1 MRRLLM
7 LLAIAAIAGL
17 VAFIFITEPSTIREA
32 ALPSHAPSLANG
44 EQIFLAGGCASCHA
58 TPASDRCDDPQYKDK
73 HALGGGRC
81 LLTPFGT
88 FYAPNISSDKSTGIG
103 SWTTIQ
109 FVNAMKKGVSP
120 GGKHY
125 YPAFPYTSYQRMK
138 LTDLI
143 DLRAYLATL
152 PALKSSVPDHD
163 LALPFRFR
171 RGLGLWKALFMD
183 GKSFAPDPSK
193 SDEVNRGA
201 YLVEGPGHCGECHT
215 PRNPLGGFETA
226 KHLAGGPAP
235 EGGGWIPNITPAK
248 DGIASWSVGDIEAM
262 LSSGM
267 KPDFDFVGGSMA
279 AVVRNMAELKAADR
293 KAIAAY
299 LKSIEPIENPK
310 PAAPL
315 VGAN

>member
-1 MRRLLM
+1 M
-7 LLAIAAIAGL
+7 LLVIAAIAGL
-17 VAFIFITEPSTIREA
+17 VGFIVITEPSTIREA
-32 ALPSHAPSLANG
+32 ALPSHKPSLTNG
-44 EQIFLAGGCASCHA
+44 EQMFLAGGCSSCHA
-58 TPASDRCDDPQYKDK
+58 TPASQRCDDPQYKEK
-73 HALGGGRC
+73 HVLGGGRC

-88 FYAPNISSDKSTGIG
+88 FYVPNISSDKATGIG

-143 DLRAYLATL
+143 DLRAYLDTL
-152 PALKSSVPDHD
+152 PAVKSGVPEHD

-171 RGLGLWKALFMD
+171 RGLGLWKAMFMD
-183 GKSFAPDPSK
+183 GKSFVPDPSK
-193 SDEVNRGA
+193 SEEINRGA

-215 PRNPLGGFETA
+215 PRNLLGGSIGS

-235 EGGGWIPNITPAK
+235 EGGGWIPNITPSK
-248 DGIASWSVGDIEAM
+248 DGIGSWSEGDIDTV

-267 KPDFDFVGGSMA
+267 KPDFDFIGGSMA
-279 AVVRNMAELKAADR
+279 AVVRNLAELKPEDR
-293 KAIAAY
+293 KAVAAY
-299 LKSIEPIENPK
+299 LKSIQPIENPK